1 MEAVGCQF
9 RLVMAAGTG
18 DATVLESCC
27 PFGHRRDL
35 DPHLALS
42 GRICFPGLPTPDLEA
57 DDEGGDAG
65 FAMPIA
71 RTAGEFPSRVVY
83 RSAFQPDG
91 DGTIVDE
98 RDFHL
103 RAKPAAFGGD
113 AFGT

>member
-9 RLVMAAGTG
+9 RLVIAAGPG
-18 DATVLESCC
+18 AR
-27 PFGHRRDL
+27 PFWNPVAPFYWHDL

-57 DDEGGDAG
+57 DYEGGDAG